1 MGRRSC
7 SLPLQ
12 RIICDFAFECSFS
25 KASERI
31 QEHYGFKLPVSTV
44 AQVARKQAAKI
55 AKNQL
60 KQHRSA
66 NVLPAH
72 SEVDDVIA
80 EADGSFIR
88 IVSTRSRAAD
98 SRKTRTV
105 QYREARLCAATAKG
119 SQRIYYGA
127 TFDSVETV
135 SQLWS
140 QTAKLAGMSLESTVH
155 VVCDGASWI
164 DTQRTVA
171 FGKQGKLLIDLYHV
185 MEYLSDASES
195 CSDNPKRWLHLQK
208 KRLKTGHH
216 ARVIAEL
223 ENHLEPSDQAEE
235 TSPVLRAWRYLNNR
249 REHLAYDKALEKDL
263 PLGSGLIESGNKHV
277 LQSRLK
283 IPGASWATETAENFA
298 QVRAMRANQ
307 HWNAYWE
314 EYKKAA

>member
-1 MGRRSC
+1 MVCLNETLWRSSDCSYIRKVPQALEVSRRSC

-31 QEHYGFKLPVSTV
+31 QEHYGFKLPVTTV
-44 AQVARKQAAKI
+44 AQIARKQAAKI
-55 AKNQL
+55 AQHQL
-60 KQHRSA
+60 EQRRSA

-88 IVSTRSRAAD
+88 IVSTCSRTAD

-127 TFDSVETV
+127 TFEPVDTV
-135 SQLWS
+135 AQRWN
-140 QTAKLAGMSLESTVH
+140 QTAKQAGMSLESAVH

-171 FGKQGKLLIDLYHV
+171 FGKQGNLLIDLYHV
-185 MEYLSDASES
+185 MEYLGDASES
-195 CSDNPKRWLHLQK
+195 CSDNPKRW
-208 KRLKTGHH
+208 
-216 ARVIAEL
+216 
-223 ENHLEPSDQAEE
+223 
-235 TSPVLRAWRYLNNR
+235 
-249 REHLAYDKALEKDL
+249 
-263 PLGSGLIESGNKHV
+263 
-277 LQSRLK
+277 
-283 IPGASWATETAENFA
+283 
-298 QVRAMRANQ
+298 
-307 HWNAYWE
+307 
-314 EYKKAA
+314 